1 MSKKGDLQGKNLSA
15 AEVKTKVRS
24 EGSSLKHWAYQNGYP
39 YDTVSQVVRGIN
51 RGTFGLGY
59 EIAKK
64 LGMK

>member
-1 MSKKGDLQGKNLSA
+1 MSKKGDFHSNSLTG
-15 AEVKTKVRS
+15 AEVKTKLRR
-24 EGSSLKHWAYQNGYP
+24 EGSSLKVWANQNGYP
-39 YDTVSQVVRGIN
+39 YDTVSQVIRGVN